1 MNKYSFKSTAKWLP
15 ALMILLI
22 GLIYLSFLPVNYD
35 FDGTVFSQYL
45 RYALV
50 KNDLSVTHQPQ
61 HPLYTPLNYLLYNG
75 LKKAVG
81 YNVLEYFHLQL
92 FSLCFGLL
100 TLWVTHKIIKQV
112 AGPDRR
118 FLQIAGMALAA
129 FAYGPWYYSVEAE
142 VHMAGL
148 FFVAA
153 GMYLLFFKP
162 DPDKLTR
169 TVAASLC
176 FALAAG
182 FHLTNGLIAVAVLLV
197 FILEKK
203 SIGKIV
209 RFFVFYAVFLLLEL
223 SIFAIAS
230 KINLL
235 DFYKNQLQGNDI
247 LAGHKI
253 SYWTG
258 LSIGGLWGSFKSVAN
273 GFLVSASPFLTTISF
288 FLLVSGVAFILYT
301 AIKSKNKDFYKLGAW
316 MLPYFIFFT
325 FWDHRNLEF
334 KLNVVLPFIILFIA
348 SAAFFIRRI
357 QNKTGVSL
365 ANTGILILIL
375 SIFLSNFYF
384 YMKPA
389 GNLEN
394 NRNYQA
400 AAAIEKV
407 TPPQAVIVIAG
418 CGSDLSIHNKI
429 YISYFAARKVFILD
443 WMLGKG
449 LSLDDIRARLEQE
462 QAVGNPVYFFSDALL
477 ESEGSS
483 LQQLLK
489 NHHMEAADYA
499 RFLEKMNFKEKIPL
513 IDDYYLSRM

>member
-112 AGPDRR
+112 AGPDER

-223 SIFAIAS
+223 SIFALAS
-230 KINLL
+230 NINLL

-253 SYWTG
+253 IYWTG
-258 LSIGGLWGSFKSVAN
+258 LSFGGLWGSFKSVAN
-273 GFLVSASPFLTTISF
+273 GFLVSASPTLIVFS
-288 FLLVSGVAFILYT
+288 LLLLGAGAAFIIH
-301 AIKSKNKDFYKLGAW
+301 AGIRSMNKDFYKLGAW

-325 FWDHRNLEF
+325 FWDNRNLEF
-334 KLNVVLPFIILFIA
+334 KLNVVLPFIILFSA
-348 SAAFFIRRI
+348 SAAFFIRRM
-357 QNKTGVSL
+357 QNKTRVSL
-365 ANTGILILIL
+365 ANAGILILIL

-449 LSLDDIRARLEQE
+449 LSLGDIRARLEQE
-462 QAVGNPVYFFSDALL
+462 QAVGNPVYFFSDTLL
-477 ESEGSS
+477 EGEGSS
-483 LQQLLK
+483 LRQLLK
-489 NHHMEAADYA
+489 NHSLEAADYA
-499 RFLEKMNFKEKIPL
+499 RFLEKMHFKEKIPL

>member
-1 MNKYSFKSTAKWLP
+1 MNKYSFKSTDKWLP
-15 ALMILLI
+15 SLMLLLI
-22 GLIYLSFLPVNYD
+22 GLIYFSFLPVNYD

-61 HPLYTPLNYLLYNG
+61 HPLYIPVNYLLYNG
-75 LKKAVG
+75 LKKAIG

-100 TLWVTHKIIKQV
+100 TLWVAYKIIKQV

-118 FLQIAGMALAA
+118 FLQIVGMALAA

-169 TVAASLC
+169 TVGASLC

-209 RFFVFYAVFLLLEL
+209 RFFVFYGVFLLLEL

-258 LSIGGLWGSFKSVAN
+258 LSIGGLWGSLKSVAN
-273 GFLVSASPFLTTISF
+273 GFLVPASPTLTVFS
-288 FLLVSGVAFILYT
+288 LLLLGTGAAFIIN
-301 AIKSKNKDFYKLGAW
+301 ACVKSKNKAYYKLGAW
-316 MLPYFIFFT
+316 ILPYFGFFT
-325 FWDHRNLEF
+325 FWDHRNFEF
-334 KLNVVLPFIILFIA
+334 KLNVVLPFIILFTA
-348 SAAFFIRRI
+348 SAAFFIRRM
-357 QNKTGVSL
+357 QNKTRVSL

-375 SIFLSNFYF
+375 SIFLSNFY
-384 YMKPA
+384 YYIKPA

-394 NRNYQA
+394 NRNYRA

-407 TPPQAVIVIAG
+407 TPPQAAIVIAG

-429 YISYFAARKVFILD
+429 YISYFAGRKVFILD
-443 WMLGKG
+443 WMLSKG
-449 LSLDDIRARLEQE
+449 LTLDDIRARLEQE
-462 QAVGNPVYFFSDALL
+462 QTMGTPVYFFSDALL
-477 ESEGSS
+477 EGEGPV

-489 NHHMEAADYA
+489 NHHLEAADYY
-499 RFLEKMNFKEKIPL
+499 RFLEKINFKEKIPV
-513 IDDYYLSRM
+513 IDDYYLNRM